1 MSRLKVPT
9 NFNIELEFEIPAFHR
24 RWFAWMIDV
33 TIIFTYFFVA
43 LKILNN
49 LPANMTSSPY
59 QQQNRWSVFM
69 ILILPMSLYP
79 LVMELTMNGQTV
91 GKKLLNLRVINESGG
106 NATLSQFLIRW
117 MLRVSD
123 LFIILVIL
131 STLTGFISSG
141 GPLLFFFL
149 LLVTDILCVAI
160 TNKSQRLGDMAAAT
174 LLIKTKTKSNL
185 DDTVFLEIEDSYT
198 PRYPEVMRLSDRD
211 MNVIKNIFV
220 SANKRKD
227 YNLAGRTAD
236 KIKGVLQIRSDED
249 VIDFLETLLKD
260 YNYLSTY

>member
-9 NFNIELEFEIPAFHR
+9 NFNIELEFEIPAFHK

-33 TIIFTYFFVA
+33 TILFTYFFIA
-43 LKILNN
+43 LKLINH
-49 LPANMTSSPY
+49 LPKNIVSGPSG
-59 QQQNRWSVFM
+59 QQNSWSVFL
-69 ILILPMSLYP
+69 ILLLPMSLYP

-123 LFIILVIL
+123 LFIIMVIL
-131 STLTGFISSG
+131 SILTGFLSSG

-149 LLVTDILCVAI
+149 LLVTDILCVAM
-160 TNKSQRLGDMAAAT
+160 TTKSQRLGDMAAGT
-174 LLIKTKTKSNL
+174 LLINTTTKTNL
-185 DDTVFLEIEDSYT
+185 DNTVFLEIEEGYT
-198 PRYPEVMRLSDRD
+198 PRYPEVMTLSDRD
-211 MNVIKNIFV
+211 MNIIKNIFV

-227 YNLAGRTAD
+227 YTLAGRTAD
-236 KIKGVLQIRSDED
+236 KIKGILQIRSDED
-249 VIDFLETLLKD
+249 VIEFLETLLKD
-260 YNYLSTY
+260 YNYLSAY